1 MTQDRSL
8 TVLADGVPSADGC
21 HMRLRGKTT
30 LSLYPD
36 LFLLNIWNLSDAG
49 FYALGNASDL
59 QVYHGSELIAFGE
72 IAEVNR
78 REVAEGELT
87 TVSFGA
93 GLSFWESF
101 VSLSVPAGCS
111 ASETVRRILAAC
123 FPSGSSAASAGSTVS
138 SGTAL
143 PLLNWPGTD
152 PVFIRGQAFHGRA
165 ADAVAVVLSAIG
177 ARAVLV
183 PAGLQVIPA
192 SSTFEEKDFVL
203 DNHDGPWIMESREV
217 KV

>member
-1 MTQDRSL
+1 MNQDRSL
-8 TVLADGVPSADGC
+8 TVLADGVSAADGC

-36 LFLLNIWNLSDAG
+36 LFLLNIWYLSDDG
-49 FYALGNASDL
+49 FYALGNAADL

-87 TVSFGA
+87 TVSFGP

-101 VSLSVPAGCS
+101 VSLSVPAGRS

-123 FPSGSSAASAGSTVS
+123 FPTGRSAAST
-138 SGTAL
+138 GTAL

-183 PAGLQVIPA
+183 PAGLQIILA
-192 SSTFEEKDFVL
+192 GGMFEEKAFVL
-203 DNHDGPWIMESREV
+203 DNHDGPWIMESRTV